1 MHLAV
6 LIGKDVVQSFYG
18 RAHKKAYFVGC
29 SQGGSSSSEKSLSH
43 RHNVILGG
51 QQGYVPPLTSCS
63 PFSLILHYRL
73 KEVQMFPDDFDGV
86 VSRIPSLP

>member
-29 SQGGSSSSEKSLSH
+29 SQGGSSSSENEISLTDI
-43 RHNVILGG
+43 ILGG